1 MELIEGTNLLQYV
14 NQNHGLKINEVQNIF
29 SQLIIAIEY
38 LHNELNISHRDLK
51 LENVMLDFGFSSI
64 KKNIMSTLCGSI
76 PYCAPEVL
84 KCQTYTKEADIWC
97 LGVILYSLV
106 SGKLPFFCSNLTN

>member
-64 KKNIMSTLCGSI
+64 KKKHNVYIMRLYPLLRTRSIKMSNIHKRS
-76 PYCAPEVL
+76 
-84 KCQTYTKEADIWC
+84 
-97 LGVILYSLV
+97 
-106 SGKLPFFCSNLTN
+106 